1 MRFAHILVSLH
12 GAPAEKKGIWLESG
26 KERRILKEMWKKN
39 LRTTYTF
46 FEEGFLLTRLIMY
59 FARLR
64 KSLCSQV
71 LFLPQSTFLE
81 LHVWRKVRVMFL
93 IYMLG
98 VTGLLLFKSKQKR
111 SFFMQASV
119 SIWNNLSIIHKNV
132 KCWQCF
138 ATP

>member
-59 FARLR
+59 FAHLR
-64 KSLCSQV
+64 KSV
-71 LFLPQSTFLE
+71 
-81 LHVWRKVRVMFL
+81 
-93 IYMLG
+93 
-98 VTGLLLFKSKQKR
+98 
-111 SFFMQASV
+111 
-119 SIWNNLSIIHKNV
+119 
-132 KCWQCF
+132 
-138 ATP
+138 